1 MTGLELLSAATLALV
16 SLSAVEATRHRR
28 LLGRIPM
35 RIHVAGTRGK
45 SSVTRLLAAAL
56 RVAGRTTVAKTTGT
70 IPRTILP
77 DGREVPVF
85 RPAGANIIEQRRV
98 VEAAAGHKA
107 ETLVVECMA
116 LQPALHWISENKL
129 VRATHGIITN
139 ARPDHLEL
147 MGPTDADVARCLA
160 GMIPVEGTLYTAEER
175 HLQILR
181 AACEDR
187 RTRLVAVGSDE
198 VESIAEEDLR
208 GFSYTEHPE
217 NVALVLR
224 VLEDLG
230 IGREDALRGMWTA
243 VPDPGAMTV
252 HEAELFGRRIVFVN
266 AFAAND
272 PESTERIWDLAR
284 DLAPDVEQ
292 RVAVFNLRADRAHR
306 TVQLAGET
314 AFWHDAD
321 GVVLMGTGAYLFA
334 RVAARAGFDISR
346 LVYAETPRPSEIF
359 ESILGLCGPSTL
371 VVGMGNIG
379 GQGLPLVRYFANRAK
394 PRTRS

>member
-1 MTGLELLSAATLALV
+1 MIGLELLSAATLALI
-16 SLSAVEATRHRR
+16 SLSALEATRHRR
-28 LLGRIPM
+28 LLGRIPL

-45 SSVTRLLAAAL
+45 SSVTRLLAAGL
-56 RVAGRTTVAKTTGT
+56 RAAGRTTVAKTTGT

-98 VEAAAGHKA
+98 VEAAAGLGA
-107 ETLVVECMA
+107 QALVVECMA
-116 LQPALHWISENKL
+116 LQPALHWISESKL

-139 ARPDHLEL
+139 ARPDHLDV

-160 GMIPVEGTLYTAEER
+160 GMIPVGGILYTAEER
-175 HLQILR
+175 HLSILR
-181 AACEDR
+181 EACEDR
-187 RTRLVAVGSDE
+187 GTRLIAVGRDE
-198 VESIAEEDLR
+198 VESVSPLDLD

-217 NVALVLR
+217 NVALALR
-224 VLEDLG
+224 VLEDQG
-230 IGREDALRGMWTA
+230 VGREEALAGMWRSN
-243 VPDPGAMTV
+243 PDPGAMTV
-252 HEAELFGRRIVFVN
+252 HEAEIFGRRIIFVN

-272 PESTERIWDLAR
+272 PESSARIWALAR

-292 RVAVFNLRADRAHR
+292 RVALFNLRGDRAHR

-334 RVAARAGFDISR
+334 RVAARAGFDISH
-346 LVYAETPRPSEIF
+346 LVYAETTRPSEIF
-359 ESILGLCGPSTL
+359 ESILGLCGRSTL

-379 GQGLPLVRYFANRAK
+379 GQGLDLVRYFANRAK
-394 PRTRS
+394 PRNPA